1 MPFKAVAGHIA
12 VFCHRCG
19 RQSRERSRSSWAIV
33 NTNLAQDLRA
43 DRRDAC
49 CRLAVACVRARAP
62 GAGAYHFLLHGV
74 IERDPGLL
82 ELRRECGTKLLFQAP
97 DQRLAERDEMGWP
110 CAELRMLTAAVV
122 DERLE
127 QLALIECA
135 DDGGDHV
142 HELEV
147 LAFQI
152 AREQALRIGS
162 KLEEPAVE

>member
-1 MPFKAVAGHIA
+1 
-12 VFCHRCG
+12 
-19 RQSRERSRSSWAIV
+19 
-33 NTNLAQDLRA
+33 
-43 DRRDAC
+43 
-49 CRLAVACVRARAP
+49 
-62 GAGAYHFLLHGV
+62 
-74 IERDPGLL
+74 
-82 ELRRECGTKLLFQAP
+82 
-97 DQRLAERDEMGWP
+97 
-110 CAELRMLTAAVV
+110 MLTTAVV